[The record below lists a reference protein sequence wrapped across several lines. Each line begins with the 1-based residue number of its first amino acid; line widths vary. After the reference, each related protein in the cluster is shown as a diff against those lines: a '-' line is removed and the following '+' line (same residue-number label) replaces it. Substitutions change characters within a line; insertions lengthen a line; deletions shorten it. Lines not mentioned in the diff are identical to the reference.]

1 MSDDATSMIL
11 AALRRLEAG
20 LGDLRT
26 DLGDL
31 RAKMVA
37 LRGGMMDR
45 LENKLSGI
53 RDDIGV
59 NMHRADRV
67 QEANDG
73 TRNELRALSEVVMG
87 MGRQIH
93 RLQSR
98 VDQLEPK

>member
-1 MSDDATSMIL
+1 MSDDATGMIL
-11 AALRRLEAG
+11 AALRTLQAG
-20 LGDLRT
+20 QD
-26 DLGDL
+26 DL
-31 RAKMVA
+31 RAA
-37 LRGGMMDR
+37 MMDRMGR
-45 LENKLSGI
+45 LENKLTSI

-73 TRNELRALSEVVMG
+73 TRNELRALGEVVMG

-93 RLQSR
+93 RLQTR